1 MSDPT
6 AKIVTQTQTRKEK
19 QMADYSPD
27 LTTELHKK
35 VASLQAEVDVLK
47 SVANNYKTKID
58 KTKFILKSLIE
69 MAEIDNDEAITELNQ
84 ILDLELNREVTYEI
98 HAVVQVTVEL
108 PYGEHPSEYDFDI
121 TEVQYN
127 GDSLEI
133 VSSDISH
140 LELLD

>member
-1 MSDPT
+1 
-6 AKIVTQTQTRKEK
+6 
-19 QMADYSPD
+19 MADYSPD

-58 KTKFILKSLIE
+58 KTKYIIKSLVE
-69 MAEIDNDEAITELNQ
+69 FGQLDDKEAIGELNQ
-84 ILDLELNREVTYEI
+84 ILDLELEQEVTYEI
-98 HAVVQVTVEL
+98 HAVVQVTVQL
-108 PYGEHPSEYDFDI
+108 PYGEEPSEYDFDI